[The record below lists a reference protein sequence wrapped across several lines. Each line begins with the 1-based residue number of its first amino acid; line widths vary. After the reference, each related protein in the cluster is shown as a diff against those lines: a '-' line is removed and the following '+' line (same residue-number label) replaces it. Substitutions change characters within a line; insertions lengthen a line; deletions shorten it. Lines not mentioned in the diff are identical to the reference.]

1 MRYIF
6 LILILFCIAC
16 SENCNENHTTDN
28 ETTSNFIQ
36 SELITSTF
44 LGKGHRIAYERWTK
58 GIIDTDHYNKLVKAK
73 QDQYNRLLRQA
84 DLTQYD
90 VFAAGFGEY
99 EDFLL
104 RETNT
109 SEKVKL
115 MRILS
120 LAMSE
125 DRVSYAAGRIGNI
138 YGVVI
143 TISQKADANGVL
155 IKDESGR
162 LMRLFIPGLFKK
174 SVEESFDTNNDT

>member
-1 MRYIF
+1 MIMRYIF

-16 SENCNENHTTDN
+16 SENCNKNHTTDN

-44 LGKGHRIAYERWTK
+44 LGKGHRNAYNRWQNGAINTEEYSR
-58 GIIDTDHYNKLVKAK
+58 IVKART
-73 QDQYNRLLRQA
+73 DQYNRLLLQA

-143 TISQKADANGVL
+143 TISQK
-155 IKDESGR
+155 S
-162 LMRLFIPGLFKK
+162 
-174 SVEESFDTNNDT
+174 